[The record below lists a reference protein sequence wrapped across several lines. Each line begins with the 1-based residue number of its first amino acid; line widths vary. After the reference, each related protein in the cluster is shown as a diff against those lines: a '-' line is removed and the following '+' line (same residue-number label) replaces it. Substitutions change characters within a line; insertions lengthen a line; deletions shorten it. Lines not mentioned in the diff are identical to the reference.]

1 MTKMTG
7 DEWRHGEV
15 AFILTTTPEELKP
28 DYEDDSLH
36 YMEHLDDNLRATVFS
51 VELTDKDI
59 VKMDKRLAAAEK
71 YAIFYSNLLNNK
83 NV

>member
-1 MTKMTG
+1 
-7 DEWRHGEV
+7 
-15 AFILTTTPEELKP
+15 
-28 DYEDDSLH
+28 
-36 YMEHLDDNLRATVFS
+36 VFS

-59 VKMDKRLAAAEK
+59 VKMDKRLATAEK